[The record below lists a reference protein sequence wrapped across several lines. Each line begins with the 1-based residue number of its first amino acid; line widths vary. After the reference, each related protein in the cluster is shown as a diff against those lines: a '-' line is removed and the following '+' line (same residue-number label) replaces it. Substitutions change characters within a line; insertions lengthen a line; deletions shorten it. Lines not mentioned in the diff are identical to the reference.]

1 MRINRCHHPC
11 LWGVGTLHARSGSSQ
26 TQTEEGAGPLKE
38 HGWSSEKRSVFHS
51 QSFARVSRHHGCHFF
66 FTLPFFFFLTKVQLS
81 GKKRQTQQLELSGS
95 SLTKHTCTWPAAVP
109 RVLLLSGSGGDVSLG
124 AIRLAPA
131 SCWVPRCQCCKH
143 RATCFSRRLGSQSR
157 FQMDCL
163 GNQGLTASGQFTSM
177 QSVSTPGVGGGTRS
191 TELCFLSLS
200 SEAHARPLRFVE

>member
-1 MRINRCHHPC
+1 MLEHGKDVGRASLGLLGGRSLAPGPC
-11 LWGVGTLHARSGSSQ
+11 LPAGLQHHRWGWVLSLAPQR
-26 TQTEEGAGPLKE
+26 
-38 HGWSSEKRSVFHS
+38 
-51 QSFARVSRHHGCHFF
+51 
-66 FTLPFFFFLTKVQLS
+66 LPAMDNRRTFP
-81 GKKRQTQQLELSGS
+81 GEPG
-95 SLTKHTCTWPAAVP
+95 P

-131 SCWVPRCQCCKH
+131 SCWVPSCQCCKH